1 MSVYEDKTLKDKL
14 HEERAKLK
22 EMSLKDK
29 FWYICEY
36 YKYPII
42 GILIAMIMVG
52 SIGSA
57 MYKNRFDTAL
67 TCLIMNAR
75 YDTETAPAKVKKY
88 FDEDFRAT
96 TDIDP
101 KYPFDV
107 DHTLSISF
115 DSSKMTEYSYAELA
129 KVTAMISSKQVDVMI
144 GDPDTMSHYATM
156 GGFVDFSTSVPADLY
171 DLVKDNLYTAVNEE
185 TGEEMVCG
193 VYIGDTSFSE
203 RTGLTVENPVFAIMN
218 NSTHTDTSLALL
230 RFVFEQ

>member
-1 MSVYEDKTLKDKL
+1 MSPYEDKTLKERF
-14 HEERAKLK
+14 HEEGAKLK

-42 GILIAMIMVG
+42 GILIAVIMVG

-57 MYKNRFDTAL
+57 MYNNRFDTAL

-75 YDTETAPAKVKKY
+75 YDTETAPAKVNKY

-96 TDIDP
+96 TEIEA

-107 DHTLSISF
+107 DYTLSVAF
-115 DSSKMTEYSYAELA
+115 DSSAMNEYSYAELA

-144 GDPDTMSHYATM
+144 GDPEAMDHYAAM
-156 GGFVDFSTSVPADLY
+156 GGFLDFESALPADLY
-171 DLVKDNLYTAVNEE
+171 ELVKDRLYTAVDEE
-185 TGEEMVCG
+185 TGEEVACG

-203 RTGLTVENPVFAIMN
+203 RTGLTVENPVLAILS

-230 RFVFEQ
+230 RFVLEQ